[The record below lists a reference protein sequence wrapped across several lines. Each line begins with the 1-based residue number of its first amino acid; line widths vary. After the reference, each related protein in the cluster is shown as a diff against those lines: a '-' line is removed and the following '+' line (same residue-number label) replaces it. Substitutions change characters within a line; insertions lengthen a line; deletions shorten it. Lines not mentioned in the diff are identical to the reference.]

1 MFSQSLGLRSQKDGG
16 PLGGLEGVGSQTA
29 CLPRAVQGLKLD
41 LELENFG
48 LGVGGQAGEMR
59 GPWVSGSGLSHG
71 WERQTAALTPSSW
84 RRPGGHRAQRAPVWP
99 PRPSPSGLW
108 SLLPIVRE
116 IMCEAAWL
124 PSEATEPVALGVSF

>member
-16 PLGGLEGVGSQTA
+16 PLGRLEGVGSQTA

-71 WERQTAALTPSSW
+71 WGEANGSPDTQQLAEAR
-84 RRPGGHRAQRAPVWP
+84 RAQGAEGPCVAPKALPLRPLVP
-99 PRPSPSGLW
+99 PAHRQGEY
-108 SLLPIVRE
+108 V
-116 IMCEAAWL
+116 
-124 PSEATEPVALGVSF
+124 